1 MSIILIN
8 CSFLPPLQV
17 VLHQQFLNAFDH
29 VTFYQSMTTFF
40 ISGVV
45 YVVTHR
51 SLRAPNMWLKAS
63 FPKDTNAELT
73 TIGVIVGPLQNMI
86 IALGILPL
94 LCYLQKNVLLS
105 YVLVDLGVLAFIV
118 APVLETTYVTCS
130 NIVTNVW
137 SRHWFWKNYVKE
149 TNLY

>member
-1 MSIILIN
+1 
-8 CSFLPPLQV
+8 V
-17 VLHQQFLNAFDH
+17 VFYQQFRNTSDY
-29 VTFYQSMTTFF
+29 VTFYQSITTFF

-45 YVVTHR
+45 YVVAHR

-63 FPKDTNAELT
+63 FPKDTNVELT
-73 TIGVIVGPLQNMI
+73 TIEVMLGPLQSVI
-86 IALGILPL
+86 IALGTLPL